1 MGNPLLGQI
10 LGAAFGHA
18 MQRRG
23 RAGMGAGMGGGLGGG
38 LGGAAV
44 GGILAGMLG
53 RRGGG
58 AGTGLGGRGAMAAL
72 LLPLVMRWVERNGGL
87 GGVLKRFQDKGYRQQ
102 AASWVAPGDNQ
113 PVDPHAIDDVVGHQ
127 ELQQLAQQAGVPEED
142 MKQAFAEIL
151 PEMVDQ
157 LTPQGQVPPEADQ
170 VLDEGRIEIE
180 QELARLQ
187 QKDFSTS

>member
-1 MGNPLLGQI
+1 MANPLLGQI

-23 RAGMGAGMGGGLGGG
+23 RAGMGAGLGGG

-53 RRGGG
+53 RRGGR

-87 GGVLKRFQDKGYRQQ
+87 GAVLKRFQDKGYRRQ
-102 AASWVAPGDNQ
+102 AASWVAPGENDA
-113 PVDPHAIDDVVGHQ
+113 VDAQAIDEVVGPQ
-127 ELQQLAQQAGVPEED
+127 ELQQLAQQAGVPEEEV
-142 MKQAFAEIL
+142 KEAFAEIL

-157 LTPQGQVPPEADQ
+157 LTPQGQVPAEADQ

-187 QKDFSTS
+187 QKDLSTS